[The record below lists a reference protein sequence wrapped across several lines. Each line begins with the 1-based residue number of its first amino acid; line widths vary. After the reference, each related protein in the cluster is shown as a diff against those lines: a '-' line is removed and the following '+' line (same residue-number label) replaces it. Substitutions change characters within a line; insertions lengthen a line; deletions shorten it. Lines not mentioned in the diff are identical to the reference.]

1 MDVSNVRICSC
12 LLLTHD
18 QRFIETN
25 LLIICCCLPTLRRFF
40 KHVAPRL
47 IGESSDSRSFGDSK
61 SHKLRTRDS
70 TRSKPKRNFDTLMN
84 TVDDNEDKDSIPL
97 ELRAENKRTGQG
109 RLKADGMG
117 MKADDDSEEAILF
130 ERTVQVTYESA
141 ENQAEH
147 DQTHVG
153 RVWAA

>member
-1 MDVSNVRICSC
+1 
-12 LLLTHD
+12 
-18 QRFIETN
+18 
-25 LLIICCCLPTLRRFF
+25 
-40 KHVAPRL
+40 
-47 IGESSDSRSFGDSK
+47 
-61 SHKLRTRDS
+61 
-70 TRSKPKRNFDTLMN
+70 MN